1 MRYQG
6 SKRRLAKHIFPI
18 ILENRKDN
26 QLYVEPFVG
35 GCNSIQ
41 HVEGRRWGN
50 DSHFELIQMWKAV
63 QSGWIPPT
71 DVSESDYLQIK
82 NNQDLFDSAIVGF
95 VGFGCSFGGK
105 WWGGY
110 ARDSKGL
117 RNYAD
122 ESSRALIK
130 QSKLIED
137 VEFTSMS
144 YSDMML
150 EEESIIYCDPPYAN
164 TTKYKDSFDSEKFYE
179 WCRQR
184 SLDGHT
190 VFVSEYAA
198 PKDFKLVFEKE
209 QSSALPSNTSSL
221 IRTERL
227 FKI

>member
-50 DSHFELIQMWKAV
+50 DSHFELIEMWKAV
-63 QSGWIPPT
+63 QSGWIPPLN
-71 DVSESDYLQIK
+71 VSESDYLQIK
-82 NNQDLFDSAIVGF
+82 NNQDLFDPALVGF

-110 ARDSKGL
+110 ARDSKLG
-117 RNYAD
+117 NYAG
-122 ESSRALIK
+122 ESSRALVK

-144 YSDMML
+144 YDDMKFK
-150 EEESIIYCDPPYAN
+150 EESIIYCDPPYAN

-179 WCRQR
+179 WCRQKK
-184 SLDGHT
+184 SEGHT
-190 VFVSEYAA
+190 VFVSEYTA
-198 PKDFKLVFEKE
+198 PKDFELVFEKE
-209 QSSALPSNTSSL
+209 QSSALPVGTSSL
-221 IRTERL
+221 VRVEKL
-227 FKI
+227 YKV

>member
-50 DSHFELIQMWKAV
+50 DSHFELIEMWKAV
-63 QSGWIPPT
+63 QSGWIPPLN
-71 DVSESDYLQIK
+71 VSESDYLQIK
-82 NNQDLFDSAIVGF
+82 NNQDLFDPALVGF

-110 ARDSKGL
+110 ARDSKL

-122 ESSRALIK
+122 QSSRALVK

-144 YSDMML
+144 YDDMKFK
-150 EEESIIYCDPPYAN
+150 EESIIYCDPPYAN

-179 WCRQR
+179 WCRQKK
-184 SLDGHT
+184 SEGHT
-190 VFVSEYAA
+190 VFVSEYTA
-198 PKDFKLVFEKE
+198 PKDFELVFEKE
-209 QSSALPSNTSSL
+209 QSSALPVGTSSL
-221 IRTERL
+221 VRVEKLYRV
-227 FKI
+227 